1 MIAYPVIDPPT
12 VVPEVVSPVQPTT
25 VDTDDELL
33 LNDVTNTYQVGLAN
47 GDQADPEHQLH

>member
-1 MIAYPVIDPPT
+1 MIAYPVRDPPT